1 MALTAPRLF
10 NQARTDTLAAQQGYS
25 LVIAVGAIN
34 VYYLSGH
41 YSDWLFDVPRVSA
54 ALYQPESD
62 TLPVLIAHDVEVT
75 ALAERFPQVSDV
87 QLYQLEVCGVA
98 QGHYSVSAEQPLDAL
113 ESRALSLH
121 DRHAVSAGGL
131 LGCLREHLQGH
142 PKGTTAVCDDHA
154 VTEWLNGQVAGIT
167 VVFDPHFF
175 TRVRLV
181 KTPAE
186 LSIMQAAASR
196 NRKALTD
203 TVELIADGVAWDA
216 IETGYRVASSVQGAV
231 PFSLYVGAG
240 RRSAGLHL
248 SKDYPVR
255 TGDQICFDAMLT
267 YERYFADMQ
276 RTFVLGAPDTR
287 LEDRYSAIRHA
298 ADSAAGE
305 LAPGV
310 STAAIRTLAV
320 DTARRQGCGSF
331 RHAFVHGL
339 GLTHIELPFDTAF
352 GFQDF
357 VLEAGMVV
365 NLDMEFC
372 ELGFGGVYLEDS
384 YLVTDDG
391 AERLTAM
398 SRDLVAL

>member
-25 LVIAVGAIN
+25 VVLAVGATN

-54 ALYQPESD
+54 ALYRPTSG

-87 QLYQLEVCGVA
+87 HLYQLEVCGVA
-98 QGHYSVSAEQPLDAL
+98 QAHYSVSADQPLDAL
-113 ESRALSLH
+113 ERRALSLH
-121 DRHAVSAGGL
+121 ERHAVSASGL
-131 LGCLREHLQGH
+131 LGCLREHLHGH
-142 PKGTTAVCDDHA
+142 PRGKTAVCDDQEVA
-154 VTEWLNGQVAGIT
+154 AWLNRNAPGIT

-196 NRKALTD
+196 NHKALTETID
-203 TVELIADGVAWDA
+203 LIADGIPWDA
-216 IETGYRVASSVQGAV
+216 IETGYRVASTRHGAV

-287 LEDRYSAIRHA
+287 LEDQYGAIRHA
-298 ADSAAGE
+298 ADAAASALG
-305 LAPGV
+305 PGV
-310 STAAIRTLAV
+310 STADIRTVAV
-320 DTARRQGCGSF
+320 DTAHKQGCGSF

-357 VLEAGMVV
+357 TLEAGMVV

-372 ELGFGGVYLEDS
+372 EFGFGGAYLEDS
-384 YLVTDDG
+384 YLVTDNG
-391 AERLTAM
+391 AERLTRM